1 MNMLDRLRLANK
13 TELLVGIG
21 FCMIGFSIG
30 SLVIGNTL
38 KNKVQLDSPQ
48 EVTQPESK
56 PYLSELS
63 PESVIPPVSKPQ
75 TTEIQQVPTQDLP
88 PATAASPV
96 DDFSDL
102 SQEEKNC
109 IIWKNAYPE
118 AAYKL
123 KQGDACY

>member
-1 MNMLDRLRLANK
+1 MLERLRLANK

-21 FCMIGFSIG
+21 FCLIGFSIG

-38 KNKVQLDSPQ
+38 KNKIQLDSPQ

-56 PYLSELS
+56 PYLSDLS
-63 PESVIPPVSKPQ
+63 PESGIPPVSKPQ
-75 TTEIQQVPTQDLP
+75 TTESQQVPTQDLP
-88 PATAASPV
+88 PATASPV

-109 IIWKNAYPE
+109 IIWKNAYP
-118 AAYKL
+118 
-123 KQGDACY
+123 

>member
-1 MNMLDRLRLANK
+1 MLERLRLANK
-13 TELLVGIG
+13 TELLVGIS

-38 KNKVQLDSPQ
+38 KDKIQLDSPQ

-75 TTEIQQVPTQDLP
+75 TTESQQVPTKDLP

>member
-1 MNMLDRLRLANK
+1 MLERLRPANK
-13 TELLVGIG
+13 IELLVGIG

-38 KNKVQLDSPQ
+38 KDEIQLDSPQ

-63 PESVIPPVSKPQ
+63 PESVIPRVSSPQ
-75 TTEIQQVPTQDLP
+75 PTEIQQEPTKDLP
-88 PATAASPV
+88 PAAASPV

>member
-1 MNMLDRLRLANK
+1 MLEWLRLANK
-13 TELLVGIG
+13 IELLVGIG

-38 KNKVQLDSPQ
+38 KDEIQLDSPQ

-63 PESVIPPVSKPQ
+63 PESVIPPVSKLQ
-75 TTEIQQVPTQDLP
+75 TTERQQVPTKDLP